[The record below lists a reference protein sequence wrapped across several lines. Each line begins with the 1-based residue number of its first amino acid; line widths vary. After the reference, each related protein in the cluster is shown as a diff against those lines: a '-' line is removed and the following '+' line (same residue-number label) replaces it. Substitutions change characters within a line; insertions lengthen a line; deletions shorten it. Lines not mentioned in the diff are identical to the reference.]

1 MPNPIDRSC
10 LQQRRH
16 QLAELIDDRVLL
28 WSGSAVP
35 RNFAA
40 NSFPFRA
47 SSHFLYL
54 AGIPLQNAVLGLE
67 SGQLTLFMDDP
78 PPEAILWHG
87 PSPSRGDVA
96 ALIAAVTHYPLS
108 ALPSWA
114 EDAATLPAPTLA
126 TRQEQTALLGRTLTE
141 MGQGEQ
147 GVLVDPRDRQLAQ
160 AMVTLRLQQ
169 DQGAIEQLQEAAQVT
184 VAAHLAGM
192 QMSQPQSEAAVRA
205 VIESVFSAHQ
215 CSTAYTSIVTVQGE
229 ILHHDRY
236 THSCCPGDLL
246 LVDAGAET
254 PYGWAADVTRT
265 WPVSGQFSATQ
276 RHLYEIV
283 LAAHDACIA
292 EAAPGVE
299 FRNLHLLAAHQI
311 TSGLVE
317 VGILKGDPEELVERD
332 AHTLFFPHGVGHLL
346 GLDVH
351 DMEDLGD
358 LAGYAPGRQR
368 CDRRGLRYLRL
379 DRPLQPHM
387 LVTIEP
393 GFYQIPAL
401 LNDPELRRTY
411 QDCVNWDRLVQFADV
426 RGIRIEDDVLIT
438 ETGCQILTSA
448 LPTTVDE
455 ITALLQD

>member
-1 MPNPIDRSC
+1 M
-10 LQQRRH
+10 
-16 QLAELIDDRVLL
+16 EGRVLL

-40 NSFPFRA
+40 NLFPFRA
-47 SSHFLYL
+47 SSHFLYF
-54 AGIPLQNAVLGLE
+54 AGIPLENAVLGLE
-67 SGQLTLFMDDP
+67 FGQLTLFMDDP

-87 PSPSRGDVA
+87 SSPSRREVA
-96 ALIAAVTHYPLS
+96 TLIAAEVHYPLS

-114 EDAATLPAPTLA
+114 EDAATLPALTLA
-126 TRQEQTALLGRTLTE
+126 TRQEQAALLRRAIPE
-141 MGQGEQ
+141 VGQGEQ
-147 GVLVDPRDRQLAQ
+147 GVLADSRDRQLAE

-169 DQGAIEQLQEAAQVT
+169 DQAAIEQLQKAAQVT
-184 VAAHLAGM
+184 VTAHLAGM
-192 QMSQPQSEAAVRA
+192 QMPQPQSEAAVRA
-205 VIESVFSAHQ
+205 AIESVFFAHQ
-215 CSTAYTSIVTVQGE
+215 CSTAYPSIVTVQGE

-276 RHLYEIV
+276 RDLYEIV
-283 LAAHDACIA
+283 LAAHDTCIA

-299 FRNLHLLAAHQI
+299 FRDLHLLAAYQI
-311 TSGLVE
+311 ASGLVE
-317 VGILKGDPEELVERD
+317 VGILRGNPEELVERD

-358 LAGYAPGRQR
+358 LAGYAPGRRR
-368 CDRRGLRYLRL
+368 CDRKGLCYLRL

-393 GFYQIPAL
+393 GFYQIPTL

-411 QDCVNWDRLVQFADV
+411 QDCVNWDRLAQFADV
-426 RGIRIEDDVLIT
+426 RGIRIEDDILIT
-438 ETGCQILTSA
+438 ETGCQVLTSA
-448 LPTTVDE
+448 LPTAADE
-455 ITALLQD
+455 ITALLRR